1 MAEPIS
7 STDLSRNLS
16 EILSRVQH
24 RGESFAVVR
33 NGKTIAAL
41 SPAGTNLGNSATRP
55 RGSWRA
61 FAESVRHLPIDP
73 SFADDLAEIQRSQG
87 PTEPREWPSS

>member
-1 MAEPIS
+1 MADTIS

-24 RGESFAVVR
+24 RGESFTVVR

-41 SPAGTNLGNSATRP
+41 SPVGEGSAATHQ

-61 FAESVRHLPIDP
+61 FAESVRHLPLDP
-73 SFADDLAEIQRSQG
+73 SFADDLSEIQRSQG
-87 PTEPREWPSS
+87 PAEQREWPSS